1 MIGLH
6 RMAAL
11 IYWQLQDFNKV
22 IEHGENILTFNSS
35 NPQALMILASAYHI
49 LGQPSKVIRSASKAI
64 RSLRGLDKPDYL
76 EENRWK
82 SQIDDLLASSY
93 AYMGSAYFSQYEI
106 DRVRLSRDPGL
117 TLDKAYTYSSLA
129 VKLDPKS
136 DFAQF
141 HLGLVF
147 CARNSIDEALHSLAR
162 AVVLKGAF
170 LDIANENL

>member
-1 MIGLH
+1 
-6 RMAAL
+6 
-11 IYWQLQDFNKV
+11 
-22 IEHGENILTFNSS
+22 
-35 NPQALMILASAYHI
+35 
-49 LGQPSKVIRSASKAI
+49 
-64 RSLRGLDKPDYL
+64 LRGLDKPDYL

-170 LDIANENL
+170 LDIAKENLESVYKSINQGSSDGLGELLEQARIDLAKEKPSSL